1 MKIKFNVE
9 ISQKD
14 GFKEN
19 HLNFNGDADI
29 TIEELKELFN
39 TYKEAE
45 DDVEPEEPVT
55 ESNNQ
60 AFTVSICESTIYKGE
75 NIYAVKNNRNKKF
88 SLITPSFF
96 NKEEM
101 TIRMIKEEEYITLS
115 NSAIITYNTN
125 VLDFVHGKKVKEI

>member
-45 DDVEPEEPVT
+45 VDVEPEEPVT
-55 ESNNQ
+55 GSKYTVASNNEIYYVRRN
-60 AFTVSICESTIYKGE
+60 ADKKYYFLCPSILKPDKIVLKREVGE
-75 NIYAVKNNRNKKF
+75 NDFNNAVKYSTKAVYDTDILEF
-88 SLITPSFF
+88 L
-96 NKEEM
+96 E
-101 TIRMIKEEEYITLS
+101 
-115 NSAIITYNTN
+115 
-125 VLDFVHGKKVKEI
+125 GKKLKEVVV

>member
-39 TYKEAE
+39 TYKE
-45 DDVEPEEPVT
+45 PVT
-55 ESNNQ
+55 GSKYTVAVGSNNEIYYVRRN
-60 AFTVSICESTIYKGE
+60 ADKKYYFLCPSIVKPDKIVLKREIGE
-75 NIYAVKNNRNKKF
+75 NEFNNAVKYSTKAVYDTDILEF
-88 SLITPSFF
+88 L
-96 NKEEM
+96 E
-101 TIRMIKEEEYITLS
+101 
-115 NSAIITYNTN
+115 
-125 VLDFVHGKKVKEI
+125 GKKLKEVVV

>member
-45 DDVEPEEPVT
+45 VDVEPEEPVT
-55 ESNNQ
+55 GSKYTVAVGSNNEIYYVRRN
-60 AFTVSICESTIYKGE
+60 ADKKYYFFCPSILNPDKILLKREIDE
-75 NIYAVKNNRNKKF
+75 NDFNKAVKYSTKAVYD
-88 SLITPSFF
+88 TD
-96 NKEEM
+96 
-101 TIRMIKEEEYITLS
+101 T
-115 NSAIITYNTN
+115 
-125 VLDFVHGKKVKEI
+125 LDFINGKELKEVVV

>member
-45 DDVEPEEPVT
+45 VDVKSEEPVT
-55 ESNNQ
+55 ESKYRVAVGNSSNEIYYVRRN
-60 AFTVSICESTIYKGE
+60 ADKKYYFLCPSIIKPDKIVLKREVGE
-75 NIYAVKNNRNKKF
+75 NEFNNVVKYSAKAVYDTDK
-88 SLITPSFF
+88 
-96 NKEEM
+96 
-101 TIRMIKEEEYITLS
+101 
-115 NSAIITYNTN
+115 
-125 VLDFVHGKKVKEI
+125 LDFLQGKELKEVV